1 MLLRLVLLFQPESH
15 SDGTRPRHTP
25 GLTALDHSA
34 GRKSCQRSPGQVR
47 SPQPTP
53 YHALTASSQV
63 TRSGQDGSDRS
74 IRTTGHGQPTAPS
87 GRRDTDSRPLHQD
100 DGTRTASPESHSDG
114 TRPRHNPGLSPL
126 QNSAGKPANTLQD
139 SDRSIRTTG
148 HGQPRQNHTAMG
160 PDHGTILASL
170 PFRTQLENLP
180 TLSRTV
186 TAPSGR
192 RDTDSLGETLET
204 LGHRGRGCPWP
215 WADAAPFGASSLS
228 ARITQRWD
236 QTTAHSWPH
245 CPRPL
250 SWKEELPTLSR
261 TGKIA
266 PTHTHHGPQQAAS

>member
-74 IRTTGHGQPTAPS
+74 IRTTGHGQPRQNHTAMGPDHGTLLASLPSTTQLEGRAANTLQDSQTHTAMGPDHGTLLASPKGLVSWKEELPTLYRTVTAPS

-139 SDRSIRTTG
+139 RTTG

-160 PDHGTILASL
+160 PDHGTLLASL
-170 PFRTQLENLP
+170 PSTTQLE
-180 TLSRTV
+180 
-186 TAPSGR
+186 GR
-192 RDTDSLGETLET
+192 
-204 LGHRGRGCPWP
+204 
-215 WADAAPFGASSLS
+215 AANALQD
-228 ARITQRWD
+228 R
-236 QTTAHSWPH
+236 
-245 CPRPL
+245 
-250 SWKEELPTLSR
+250 
-261 TGKIA
+261 
-266 PTHTHHGPQQAAS
+266 

>member
-74 IRTTGHGQPTAPS
+74 IRTTGHGQP
-87 GRRDTDSRPLHQD
+87 
-100 DGTRTASPESHSDG
+100 
-114 TRPRHNPGLSPL
+114 
-126 QNSAGKPANTLQD
+126 
-139 SDRSIRTTG
+139 
-148 HGQPRQNHTAMG
+148 RQNHTAMG

-192 RDTDSLGETLET
+192 RDTDSL
-204 LGHRGRGCPWP
+204 
-215 WADAAPFGASSLS
+215 

-236 QTTAHSWPH
+236 QTTAQSWPLS
-245 CPRPL
+245 PSEL
-250 SWKEELPTLSR
+250 SWKTCQHSPGQDDGTRTASPESHSDGTRPRHTPGLTALDHSAGRKSCQRSPGQVRSPQPT
-261 TGKIA
+261 
-266 PTHTHHGPQQAAS
+266 PTTVHSKQPADTIGPGRQ

>member
-74 IRTTGHGQPTAPS
+74 IRTTGHGQP
-87 GRRDTDSRPLHQD
+87 
-100 DGTRTASPESHSDG
+100 
-114 TRPRHNPGLSPL
+114 
-126 QNSAGKPANTLQD
+126 
-139 SDRSIRTTG
+139 
-148 HGQPRQNHTAMG
+148 RQNHTAMG

-180 TLSRTV
+180 TLSRTGKIAPTHTHHALTASSQV
-186 TAPSGR
+186 TRSDQDGSDRSIRTTGHGQPTAPSGR

>member
-74 IRTTGHGQPTAPS
+74 IRTTGHGQPRQNHTAMGPDHGTILAS
-87 GRRDTDSRPLHQD
+87 LPFRTQLENLPTLSRTGKIAPTHTHHAL
-100 DGTRTASPESHSDG
+100 TASSQVTRSD
-114 TRPRHNPGLSPL
+114 
-126 QNSAGKPANTLQD
+126 QD
-139 SDRSIRTTG
+139 GSDRSIRTTG

-180 TLSRTV
+180 TLSRT
-186 TAPSGR
+186 GR

>member
-74 IRTTGHGQPTAPS
+74 IRTTGHGQPRQNHTAMGPDHGTILAS
-87 GRRDTDSRPLHQD
+87 LPFRTQLENLPTLSRTGKIAPTHTHHAL
-100 DGTRTASPESHSDG
+100 TASSQVTRSD
-114 TRPRHNPGLSPL
+114 
-126 QNSAGKPANTLQD
+126 QD
-139 SDRSIRTTG
+139 GSDRSIRTTG

-192 RDTDSLGETLET
+192 RDTDSL
-204 LGHRGRGCPWP
+204 
-215 WADAAPFGASSLS
+215 

>member
-74 IRTTGHGQPTAPS
+74 IRTTGHGQPRQNHTAMGPDHGTILAS
-87 GRRDTDSRPLHQD
+87 LPFRTQLENLPTLSRTGKIAPTHTHHAL
-100 DGTRTASPESHSDG
+100 TASSQVTRSD
-114 TRPRHNPGLSPL
+114 
-126 QNSAGKPANTLQD
+126 QD
-139 SDRSIRTTG
+139 GSDRSIRTTG

-180 TLSRTV
+180 TLSRT
-186 TAPSGR
+186 
-192 RDTDSLGETLET
+192 
-204 LGHRGRGCPWP
+204 
-215 WADAAPFGASSLS
+215 
-228 ARITQRWD
+228 
-236 QTTAHSWPH
+236 
-245 CPRPL
+245 
-250 SWKEELPTLSR
+250 
-261 TGKIA
+261 GKIA
-266 PTHTHHGPQQAAS
+266 PTHTHHALTASSQVTRSDQDSSDRSIRTTGHGQPRQNHTAMGPDHGTLLASLPSTTQLEGRAANALQDR